1 MNDSNRDEAV
11 GGSTDDPYPYYF
23 RGIVVVGFGRGGRK
37 LGCPTGTV
45 RRFYSNMDDNVI
57 LCLPPHFPCG
67 VFYGFANVNRG
78 EVYGMVTSIGWNPHF
93 KNERKT
99 IILLFDLLIVG
110 KDSSNHFMPF
120 QEVHI
125 LHDFQEDF
133 YGAEVRA
140 VLVGFLRPM
149 VAFDSLDELKT
160 AINNDVALAESLLS
174 VPEMMVYKK
183 SNFFSQ

>member
-1 MNDSNRDEAV
+1 MNDSNRDRAV
-11 GGSTDDPYPYYF
+11 GDSTDDPYPYYF
-23 RGIVVVGFGRGGRK
+23 RGTVVVGFGRGGRK
-37 LGCPTGTV
+37 LGCPTA
-45 RRFYSNMDDNVI
+45 NMDDNVI
-57 LCLPPHFPCG
+57 SCLPPYFPCG
-67 VFYGFANVNRG
+67 VFYGFANVNHG

-99 IILLFDLLIVG
+99 I
-110 KDSSNHFMPF
+110 
-120 QEVHI
+120 EVHI
-125 LHDFQEDF
+125 LHDFEEDF

-149 VAFDSLDELKT
+149 AAFDSLGYLFVFPVLFILFFNQISIAKHELKT

-174 VPEMMVYKK
+174 APEMMVYKN

>member
-1 MNDSNRDEAV
+1 
-11 GGSTDDPYPYYF
+11 
-23 RGIVVVGFGRGGRK
+23 
-37 LGCPTGTV
+37 
-45 RRFYSNMDDNVI
+45 MDDNVI

-99 IILLFDLLIVG
+99 I
-110 KDSSNHFMPF
+110 
-120 QEVHI
+120 
-125 LHDFQEDF
+125 EDF

-149 VAFDSLDELKT
+149 VAFNSLDELKT

-174 VPEMMVYKK
+174 APEMMVYKK